1 MEEITMNGI
10 PLLTSYGALGICT
23 AYFMAKDW
31 IKAKETDAVIKE
43 FQEALKEFTAAALMC
58 NRNGAVSK

>member
-1 MEEITMNGI
+1 MTMSAAQI
-10 PLLTSYGALGICT
+10 MMSYGAMGVCT

-31 IKAKETDAVIKE
+31 IKAKETDEVIKE